1 MDRAQ
6 ISSLLRRWSVLA
18 TTLARNV
25 WGWAWPAL
33 AKAWSLARPVLL
45 SALEFLLALII
56 VFEEWGWRPLAEAL
70 GWLGRWRPWAM
81 VEGWIVRLPPYL
93 ALLVFALPSAL
104 LIPLKFL
111 ALLLIADGHVV
122 LAGGLFVFAKVLAT
136 ALIARLFMLTEPAL
150 MQIGWFA
157 ASYATIK
164 PWKEALVA
172 RVHAS
177 WAWRMGRL
185 LKTRLHHRARAYLP
199 NRTSASA
206 AREWVRTGWGRLTTG
221 GRERFGDAWR
231 WLGLSR

>member
-6 ISSLLRRWSVLA
+6 ISTLLQRWSALA
-18 TTLARNV
+18 TRVARNAWRRV
-25 WGWAWPAL
+25 WPAL
-33 AKAWSLARPVLL
+33 SMAWSLARPVLR

-56 VFEEWGWRPLAEAL
+56 VFEEWGWRPLAEVL

-122 LAGGLFVFAKVLAT
+122 LAGGLFVLAKVLAT

-157 ASYATIK
+157 ASYATVM

-177 WAWRMGRL
+177 WAWRMGRI
-185 LKTRLHHRARAYLP
+185 LKARVHHWARTYLP
-199 NRTSASA
+199 HRPSGLA
-206 AREWVRTGWGRLTTG
+206 AITWVRRTWGRLAMG